1 MAVSFNKFRYFRRKN
16 NQKIIDGFADH
27 FNLEVDDTI
36 TQINDFR
43 IRKNK
48 KMSQSTSFEYIR
60 MLNRIT

>member
-16 NQKIIDGFADH
+16 NQKIIDGVVNP
-27 FNLEVDDTI
+27 FNFEVDDAI
-36 TQINDFR
+36 TQINDLR